1 MILKRFYDDKL
12 AQASYLVGC
21 ARTGESAV
29 IDANRNVEQYIQTA
43 VQEGLRITAVTE
55 THIHADY
62 VSGSRELA
70 DRTGAQLY
78 LSDEGD
84 ADWKYGFASQ
94 PNVTLVKEGDKI
106 RIGNVRLDVMKTP
119 GHTPEHISFIH
130 TDEPANPAPL
140 GAFTGDFIFVG
151 DVGRPDLLEKAAGVK
166 GTMEKGAQTLFR
178 SLDKFK
184 SQFPNELIIWPAHG
198 SGSACGKALGG
209 VPMSTLGYEK
219 VANWGL
225 RFEQEE
231 EFVNAVLEG
240 QPEPPYYFREMKR
253 INKVGPDILGG
264 FKIPP
269 QLGGPM
275 IFDLLDKNAV
285 IVDVRS
291 AGDAAT
297 GFIPGVLNIPN
308 GSSFTN
314 WAGWLLPYDKP
325 IYLIAETVDDVAQS
339 VRDLQSI
346 GLDDVSGWMGKDALR
361 AYERRHGMLETV
373 AQLNIRDAVEQHR
386 LGEVELVDI
395 RGAVE
400 YGEGHIPRTRNI
412 PLGYLRERACELP
425 RDKRVVLMC
434 SGGSRS
440 PIGCSVL
447 RNLGFLRIANQ
458 TGGFDEYLDAK
469 LPIETG
475 ARALEAL
482 T

>member
-29 IDANRNVEQYIQTA
+29 IDANRSVEQYIQA
-43 VQEGLRITAVTE
+43 AAQEGLRITAVTE

-70 DRTGAQLY
+70 ERTGAQLY

-84 ADWKYGFASQ
+84 ADWKYGFANQ
-94 PNVTLVKEGDKI
+94 PNVTLVKDGDKI

-119 GHTPEHISFIH
+119 GHTPEHISFIL
-130 TDEPANPAPL
+130 TDEPANSAPL

-166 GTMEKGAQTLFR
+166 GTMEKGAQTLFE
-178 SLDKFK
+178 SLARFK
-184 SQFPNELIIWPAHG
+184 ETFPSELILWPAHG

-225 RFEQEE
+225 RFDKEE
-231 EFVNAVLEG
+231 EFVSGVLEG
-240 QPEPPYYFREMKR
+240 QPEPPYYFKEMKR

-264 FKIPP
+264 FRIPP
-269 QLGGPM
+269 RLGGPM
-275 IFDLLDKNAV
+275 IFDLLDKQAV
-285 IVDVRS
+285 VVDVRS

-297 GFIPGVLNIPN
+297 GFIPGVLNIAN
-308 GSSFTN
+308 GNSFTN

-325 IYLIAETVDDVAQS
+325 IYLIAESEEDVAQA

-346 GLDDVSGWMGKDALR
+346 GLDSVAGWLGKDALR

-373 AQLNIRDAVEQHR
+373 PQVNILDAVERHKR
-386 LGEVELVDI
+386 GEIELIDV
-395 RGAVE
+395 RGATE
-400 YGEGHIPRTRNI
+400 YAEGHIPRTRNI
-412 PLGYLRERACELP
+412 PLGYLREQASSLP
-425 RDKRVVLMC
+425 KDKTVVLMC
-434 SGGSRS
+434 SGGTRS
-440 PIGCSVL
+440 PIGYSVL
-447 RNLGFLRIANQ
+447 RNLGFEKIANQ

-469 LPIETG
+469 LPVEDG
-475 ARALEAL
+475 SGELSAKA
-482 T
+482 